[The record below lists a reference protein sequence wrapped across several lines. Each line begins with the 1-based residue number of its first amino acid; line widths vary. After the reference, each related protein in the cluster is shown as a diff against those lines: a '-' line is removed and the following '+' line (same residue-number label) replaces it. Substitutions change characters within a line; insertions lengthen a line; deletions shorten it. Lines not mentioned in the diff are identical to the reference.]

1 MYIVHYNWLVAM
13 IYLHSNEMKH
23 MKQFLFNEDSDV
35 SQDLK
40 IQVLGN
46 GSLSTVRICI
56 EKVSGK
62 RFALKARG
70 VLLDLKS
77 GLSEGAF

>member
-1 MYIVHYNWLVAM
+1 M
-13 IYLHSNEMKH
+13 
-23 MKQFLFNEDSDV
+23 

-70 VLLDLKS
+70 VLLHLKS
-77 GLSEGAF
+77 GHFGRCILDILVQFLPFGGIEGKERHWLHVGQRWELERGF